1 MPSSPLTATHVRSVV
16 AIEAASEQ
24 SLSPAQRKYNA
35 ALEKIEKQ
43 KVALEQ
49 WQQAHEQCQRQVAGK
64 YEPLRQQLVNEQ
76 VKLVCVFDDH
86 LMTTKLTKNQRSKL
100 TSIIIELC
108 EQLIDETDH
117 AELHAI
123 YQRYLP
129 EETRLTDEE
138 QAEMDAALRS
148 AFEDAFGFSL
158 DESVDVNDPDM
169 IAKHLFEQQ
178 QAYQAQHQAQR
189 ARKKTAKQLEKE
201 AKEKAEAES
210 AQESIQAIYRQLVK
224 ALHPDREADEA
235 RRARKTQ
242 LMQAVTVAYE
252 EKNLIKLL
260 ELQLQE
266 TQVSQQLHQL
276 SDNKIQSFIKLLEQQ
291 WQQLKAET
299 QQIEQRYKMM
309 LGMAHFD
316 RLTPKKLQSYLKEDI
331 ARLEQQLQQ
340 TRSDRRNFEQDID
353 YFKAWLKYY
362 RLNVDDDWT

>member
-1 MPSSPLTATHVRSVV
+1 MPSSPFTATHVQSVV
-16 AIEAASEQ
+16 AIEATGEQ
-24 SLSPAQRKYNA
+24 ALSPAQRQYNA
-35 ALEKIEKQ
+35 TLDKIEKQ
-43 KVALEQ
+43 KAALEE
-49 WQQAHEQCQRQVAGK
+49 WQLAHEQCQRQVAGK
-64 YEPLRQQLVNEQ
+64 YEPLRQQLANEQ

-86 LMTTKLTKNQRSKL
+86 LITTKLTKNQRSKL

-108 EQLIDETDH
+108 EQLINETDNT
-117 AELHAI
+117 ELRAI
-123 YQRYLP
+123 YQRYVP
-129 EETRLTDEE
+129 EETCLTDEE
-138 QAEMDAALRS
+138 QTEMDAALRS

-158 DESVDVNDPDM
+158 DESVDVNDPDI

-178 QAYQAQHQAQR
+178 QANQAQHQAQR

-201 AKEKAEAES
+201 AREKAEAES

-235 RRARKTQ
+235 ERARKTQ

-309 LGMAHFD
+309 LGMADFN

-362 RLNVDDDWT
+362 RLNVDDDWS

>member
-210 AQESIQAIYRQLVK
+210 AQESIQAIYRQSFSQK
-224 ALHPDREADEA
+224 Q
-235 RRARKTQ
+235 RRA
-242 LMQAVTVAYE
+242 
-252 EKNLIKLL
+252 
-260 ELQLQE
+260 
-266 TQVSQQLHQL
+266 
-276 SDNKIQSFIKLLEQQ
+276 
-291 WQQLKAET
+291 
-299 QQIEQRYKMM
+299 
-309 LGMAHFD
+309 
-316 RLTPKKLQSYLKEDI
+316 
-331 ARLEQQLQQ
+331 
-340 TRSDRRNFEQDID
+340 
-353 YFKAWLKYY
+353 
-362 RLNVDDDWT
+362 

>member
-1 MPSSPLTATHVRSVV
+1 MSNLNLFPSDAQSVV
-16 AIEAASEQ
+16 VIEE
-24 SLSPAQRKYNA
+24 SLSQPLSAAQRKYNA
-35 ALEKIEKQ
+35 TLDKIEKQ
-43 KVALEQ
+43 KAALEQ
-49 WQQAHEQCQRQVAGK
+49 WQQAHEACQRQVAGK
-64 YEPLRQQLVNEQ
+64 FEPLRQQLVDEQ
-76 VKLVCVFDDH
+76 IKLLRLFDQH
-86 LMTTKLTKNQRSKL
+86 LISSKLTKNQRSKL
-100 TSIIIELC
+100 TQIILILC
-108 EQLIDETDH
+108 EQLRDETDH
-117 AELHAI
+117 EQVHAI
-123 YQRYLP
+123 YQRYVP
-129 EETRLTDEE
+129 EEASLTDEE

-158 DESVDVNDPDM
+158 DDSVDINDPDM
-169 IAKHLFEQQ
+169 MAQHLFEQQ

-210 AQESIQAIYRQLVK
+210 AQASIQAIYRQLVK
-224 ALHPDREADEA
+224 ALHPDREADADE
-235 RRARKTQ
+235 RARKTQ

-276 SDNKIQSFIKLLEQQ
+276 NDDKIQCFIKLLEQQ

-331 ARLEQQLQQ
+331 ARLEQQLYQ
-340 TRSDRRNFEQDID
+340 TREDRRNFEQDLD

-362 RLNVDDDWT
+362 RVESDDDWV

>member
-1 MPSSPLTATHVRSVV
+1 MSNLNLFPTESQSMVV
-16 AIEAASEQ
+16 IEE
-24 SLSPAQRKYNA
+24 SLSQPLSTAQRQYNA
-35 ALEKIEKQ
+35 TLEKIEKQ
-43 KVALEQ
+43 KAALEQ
-49 WQQAHEQCQRQVAGK
+49 WQQAHEQCQRQIIGK
-64 YEPLRQQLVNEQ
+64 YEPLRQELVDEQ
-76 VKLVCVFDDH
+76 VSLVCVFDDH

-108 EQLIDETDH
+108 EQLINETDNT
-117 AELHAI
+117 ELRAI
-123 YQRYLP
+123 YQRYVP
-129 EETRLTDEE
+129 EETCLTDEE
-138 QAEMDAALRS
+138 QTEMDAALRS

-169 IAKHLFEQQ
+169 MAKHLFEQQ

-189 ARKKTAKQLEKE
+189 ARNKTAKQREKE
-201 AKEKAEAES
+201 AQEKAETES

-224 ALHPDREADEA
+224 TLHPDRETDEA
-235 RRARKTQ
+235 KRARKTQ

-340 TRSDRRNFEQDID
+340 TRADRRNFEQDVD
-353 YFKAWLKYY
+353 YLKAWLKYY
-362 RLNVDDDWT
+362 RLETEDDWT